1 MPHQLSMFTRE
12 VTPLNAKGDALRNA
26 NTTVAVAKAA
36 LELPGLV
43 AAATTRTS
51 TELLIVA
58 LTPEDADEIAE
69 AAGYSQP
76 DDFDVT
82 EPDSSLLAGVAET
95 IAEALGIESPNLRMS
110 RYRQLRG
117 VLFAPTVLFDRD
129 GLFVDAEAIAA
140 AVKAV

>member
-12 VTPLNAKGDALRNA
+12 VTPISAKGELLRNA
-26 NTTVAVAKAA
+26 NVTVAIAKAA
-36 LELPGLV
+36 LELPGVV
-43 AAATTRTS
+43 ATATTRTS

-58 LTPEDADEIAE
+58 LTPDDADGIAV
-69 AAGYSQP
+69 AAGFSQP
-76 DDFDVT
+76 GDFDT
-82 EPDSSLLAGVAET
+82 CEPDSSLLAGPAET
-95 IAEALGIESPNLRMS
+95 IAEGLGIESPNLRMS